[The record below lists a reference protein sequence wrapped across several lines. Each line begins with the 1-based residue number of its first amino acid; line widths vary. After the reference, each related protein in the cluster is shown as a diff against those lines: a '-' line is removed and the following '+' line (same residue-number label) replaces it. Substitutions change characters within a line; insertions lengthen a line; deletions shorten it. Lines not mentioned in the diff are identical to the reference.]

1 MYIMLN
7 YRLTSVASTQLKY
20 GSYVLELFLLTTVL
34 LALISFHIGLR
45 YQLKEC
51 CGTLKQ
57 LSRSMK
63 EKRASRKNSQFVSGR
78 SLFYECILLCT
89 SYINF

>member
-45 YQLKEC
+45 YHLKEC
-51 CGTLKQ
+51 RGTLKQ
-57 LSRSMK
+57 FQVN
-63 EKRASRKNSQFVSGR
+63 EGKRVSKKKF
-78 SLFYECILLCT
+78 SVCV
-89 SYINF
+89 